1 MRTTESEPASPP
13 PLSPLSDKSSLSS
26 LTSSLDA
33 LSLAAHS
40 RSTLPEGRVGKTSTG
55 SGSGS
60 GTMES
65 DTSSYVVLKRV
76 SKGDNQGREGKIQDP
91 EEDSDEEVIVLSRS
105 ILRGA
110 QHAQRMSEAHRAV
123 STPAHSSTT
132 SALPATS
139 SVISKISQ
147 PVITIPICATNQIQ
161 PKPKLKPC
169 GAASGRSSPA
179 TVSSVDSSDLESILS
194 ADEARSS
201 INAYVLPFT
210 LLPCPCILRRAR
222 G

>member
-1 MRTTESEPASPP
+1 
-13 PLSPLSDKSSLSS
+13 
-26 LTSSLDA
+26 
-33 LSLAAHS
+33 
-40 RSTLPEGRVGKTSTG
+40 
-55 SGSGS
+55 
-60 GTMES
+60 MES

-76 SKGDNQGREGKIQDP
+76 FKGDNQGREGKIQDP
-91 EEDSDEEVIVLSRS
+91 EGEDSEEEVIVLSRS

-123 STPAHSSTT
+123 STPALGSTT
-132 SALPATS
+132 YALPATTS
-139 SVISKISQ
+139 TTNKIPR

-161 PKPKLKPC
+161 PKLKLKPC

-194 ADEARSS
+194 ANEARSS

-210 LLPCPCILRRAR
+210 LLPCPCILLRAQ